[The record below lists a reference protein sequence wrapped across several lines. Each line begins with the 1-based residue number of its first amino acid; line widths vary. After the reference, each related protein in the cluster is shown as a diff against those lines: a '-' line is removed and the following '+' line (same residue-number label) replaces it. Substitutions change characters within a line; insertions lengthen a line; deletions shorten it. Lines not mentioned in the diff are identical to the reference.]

1 MHEIDLT
8 PTYQDTLRLAQLRK
22 QAKSLGLKLSKSRWR
37 QSYIRNRGGLILL
50 DSRDE
55 VVAGDGYSLNLA
67 AAERILSVMA
77 DQMPSSMARSM
88 ERMGS
93 A

>member
-1 MHEIDLT
+1 MYAIDLT

-22 QAKSLGLKLSKSRWR
+22 QAKRLGLTLSKSRWH
-37 QSYIRNRGGLILL
+37 QPYVRNRGGLILL
-50 DSRDE
+50 DSRAE

-77 DQMPSSMARSM
+77 DQMPPSRPPSM
-88 ERMGS
+88 
-93 A
+93 

>member
-1 MHEIDLT
+1 MYEIDLT

-22 QAKSLGLKLSKSRWR
+22 QAKRLGLKLSKSRWH
-37 QSYIRNRGGLILL
+37 QPYVRNRGGLILL
-50 DSRDE
+50 DSQAE

-77 DQMPSSMARSM
+77 DQMPCSMPRSM
-88 ERMGS
+88 KR
-93 A
+93 

>member
-1 MHEIDLT
+1 MYEIDLT

-22 QAKSLGLKLSKSRWR
+22 QAKHLALKLSKSRWH
-37 QSYIRNRGGLILL
+37 QPYVRNRGGLILL
-50 DSRDE
+50 DSQDK

-67 AAERILSVMA
+67 SVERILSVMA
-77 DQMPSSMARSM
+77 DQMPPSMPRSM
-88 ERMGS
+88 GRMEQ